1 MLVFEPIY
9 TDGLAQI
16 SYLVGD
22 SKAAVAAVIDPRRD
36 VDVYLD
42 LAREKGLRIA
52 YAIETH
58 IHADFVSG
66 AQALAE
72 RSGAEIIGG
81 CSPDYDFELRQAAD
95 GEVLE
100 LGQVSLEIIYSPGHT
115 PEHISLLLRD
125 GQQGDEPFALFTGDT
140 LFNLDVGRPDLLG
153 EDSTK
158 QLAAQLYATLFT
170 RYLPLGERVEIYPCH
185 GAGSACGKS
194 IGDRRRST
202 LGNELLF
209 NPALNQR
216 RSESE
221 FVDWLLT
228 GMPEP
233 PRHYARLK
241 RYNVRPAT
249 RIHGPALP
257 PPLSPERFAERIADK
272 EAVQLVDLRSILAF
286 GGGHVDGALNIA
298 LQNEFVSWAGW
309 MLDDQRPIYL
319 IGEDSQ
325 QIQQATLQLYRI
337 GLDRVEGYLRNGMTD
352 WQNAGLPLARVEQWT
367 VHELQARRDDPQVQ
381 VLDVRSPE
389 EVAQGRVPGAEHA
402 FVAHLPDGL
411 GQLDRS
417 KTVATYCGSGYRASI
432 AASILKRKGFRDV
445 VNIPGSWMAWQRHDL
460 PVEKSRSDG

>member
-36 VDVYLD
+36 IDVYLD

-81 CSPDYDFELRQAAD
+81 CSPDYGFELRQAAD

-170 RYLPLGERVEIYPCH
+170 RYLPLGERVEIY
-185 GAGSACGKS
+185 
-194 IGDRRRST
+194 R
-202 LGNELLF
+202 
-209 NPALNQR
+209 
-216 RSESE
+216 
-221 FVDWLLT
+221 
-228 GMPEP
+228 
-233 PRHYARLK
+233 
-241 RYNVRPAT
+241 
-249 RIHGPALP
+249 
-257 PPLSPERFAERIADK
+257 
-272 EAVQLVDLRSILAF
+272 
-286 GGGHVDGALNIA
+286 
-298 LQNEFVSWAGW
+298 
-309 MLDDQRPIYL
+309 
-319 IGEDSQ
+319 
-325 QIQQATLQLYRI
+325 
-337 GLDRVEGYLRNGMTD
+337 
-352 WQNAGLPLARVEQWT
+352 
-367 VHELQARRDDPQVQ
+367 ARR
-381 VLDVRSPE
+381 
-389 EVAQGRVPGAEHA
+389 
-402 FVAHLPDGL
+402 
-411 GQLDRS
+411 
-417 KTVATYCGSGYRASI
+417 
-432 AASILKRKGFRDV
+432 AASPLVTAGAPHWATSYCSI
-445 VNIPGSWMAWQRHDL
+445 RHSTSGATK
-460 PVEKSRSDG
+460 PNSSTGCSAACPSRRVTTRA

>member
-22 SKAAVAAVIDPRRD
+22 SKAAIAAVIDPRRD
-36 VDVYLD
+36 VDIYLD

-81 CSPDYDFELRQAAD
+81 CSPDYAFELRQAAD

-170 RYLPLGERVEIYPCH
+170 RYLPLGERVEIYPYH

-202 LGNELLF
+202 LGNEQLF
-209 NPALNQR
+209 NSALNQR

-241 RYNVRPAT
+241 RHDVRPAT
-249 RIHGPALP
+249 CIHGPALP

-325 QIQQATLQLYRI
+325 QVQQATLQLYRI

-352 WQNAGLPLARVEQWT
+352 WQNAGLPLARIEQWT
-367 VHELQARRDDPQVQ
+367 VHELEARRDDPQVQ

-411 GQLDRS
+411 GRLDRS

-432 AASILKRKGFRDV
+432 AASILKREGFRDV

>member
-58 IHADFVSG
+58 IHADFASG

-81 CSPDYDFELRQAAD
+81 CSPDYGFELRQAAD

-202 LGNELLF
+202 LGNEQLF

-249 RIHGPALP
+249 RIHGPVLL

-298 LQNEFVSWAGW
+298 LQNKFVSWAGW

-325 QIQQATLQLYRI
+325 QVQQATLQLYRI
-337 GLDRVEGYLRNGMTD
+337 GLDRVAGYLRNGMTD
-352 WQNAGLPLARVEQWT
+352 WHNAGLPLARVEQWT
-367 VHELQARRDDPQVQ
+367 VHELEARRDDPQVQ

-417 KTVATYCGSGYRASI
+417 KTVAAYCGSGYRASI
-432 AASILKRKGFRDV
+432 AASILKREGFRDV

>member
-36 VDVYLD
+36 VDIYLD

-72 RSGAEIIGG
+72 RCGAEIIGG
-81 CSPDYDFELRQAAD
+81 SSADYAFALRQAAD

-100 LGQVSLEIIYSPGHT
+100 LGQVSLEIIHSPGHT

-125 GQQGDEPFALFTGDT
+125 SQQGEQPFALFTGDT

-153 EDSTK
+153 EDSTR
-158 QLAAQLYATLFT
+158 QLAAQLYSTLFT
-170 RYLPLGERVEIYPCH
+170 RYLLLGERIEIYPCH

-194 IGDRRRST
+194 IGDRRHST

-209 NPALNQR
+209 NPALNQQ
-216 RSESE
+216 RSERE
-221 FVDWLLT
+221 FVDWLLAE
-228 GMPEP
+228 MPEP

-241 RYNVRPAT
+241 KLNERPLDL
-249 RIHGPALP
+249 HGPALP
-257 PPLSPERFAERIADK
+257 PPLSPEEFRQRTTDPS
-272 EAVQLVDLRSILAF
+272 AVQLVDVRSILAF
-286 GGGHVDGALNIA
+286 GGGHVPGALNIA
-298 LQNEFVSWAGW
+298 LRNEFVSWAGW

-319 IGEDSQ
+319 IGEDSHE
-325 QIQQATLQLYRI
+325 IHQATLQLYRI
-337 GLDRVEGYLRNGMTD
+337 GLDQVAGYLRNGMSD
-352 WQNAGLPLARVEQWT
+352 WQNAGLPLECVGEWT
-367 VHELQARRDDPQVQ
+367 VHELDRRRGDPQVQ
-381 VLDVRSPE
+381 VLDVRAPE
-389 EVAQGRVPGAEHA
+389 ELEQGRVPGAKHA
-402 FVAHLPDGL
+402 FVAHLPRNL
-411 GQLDRS
+411 EQLDRS
-417 KTVATYCGSGYRASI
+417 KIVATYCGSGYRASI
-432 AASILKRKGFRDV
+432 AASILKRHGFSRV
-445 VNIPGSWMAWQRHDL
+445 VNVPGSWAAWRKHDL
-460 PVEKSRSDG
+460 PVAEH

>member
-42 LAREKGLRIA
+42 LARAKGLRIV

-66 AQALAE
+66 AQALAA

-81 CSPDYDFELRQAAD
+81 CSADYGFELRQVAD

-100 LGQVSLEIIYSPGHT
+100 LGQVSLEIIHSPGHT

-125 GQQGDEPFALFTGDT
+125 SQQGEQPFALFTGDT

-153 EDSTK
+153 EDSTR
-158 QLAAQLYATLFT
+158 QLAAQLYSTLFT
-170 RYLPLGERVEIYPCH
+170 RYLPLGERIEIYPCH

-194 IGDRRRST
+194 IGDRRHST

-209 NPALNQR
+209 NPALDQQ
-216 RSESE
+216 RSERE
-221 FVDWLLT
+221 FVDWLLAE
-228 GMPEP
+228 MPEP

-241 RYNVRPAT
+241 KLNARSLDL
-249 RIHGPALP
+249 HGPALP
-257 PPLSPERFAERIADK
+257 PPLSPEEFRQRTADPS
-272 EAVQLVDLRSILAF
+272 AVQLVDVRSILAF
-286 GGGHVDGALNIA
+286 GGGYVPGALNIA
-298 LQNEFVSWAGW
+298 LRNEFVSWAGW

-319 IGEDSQ
+319 IGEDSHE
-325 QIQQATLQLYRI
+325 IHQATLQLYRI
-337 GLDRVEGYLRNGMTD
+337 GLDQVVGYLRNGMSD
-352 WQNAGLPLARVEQWT
+352 WQNAGLPLECVGEWT
-367 VHELQARRDDPQVQ
+367 VHELDRRRGDPQVQ
-381 VLDVRSPE
+381 VLDVRAPE
-389 EVAQGRVPGAEHA
+389 ELEQGRVPGAKHA
-402 FVAHLPDGL
+402 FVAHLPRHL
-411 GQLDRS
+411 EQLDKS
-417 KTVATYCGSGYRASI
+417 KIVATYCGSGYRASI
-432 AASILKRKGFRDV
+432 AASILKRHGFSQV
-445 VNIPGSWMAWQRHDL
+445 VNVPGSWAAWRKHDL
-460 PVEKSRSDG
+460 PVAEH

>member
-81 CSPDYDFELRQAAD
+81 CSPDYGFELRQAAD

-241 RYNVRPAT
+241 RYNVRQAR

-286 GGGHVDGALNIA
+286 GGGHVDGSLNIA

-325 QIQQATLQLYRI
+325 QVQQATLQLYRI

-432 AASILKRKGFRDV
+432 AASILKREGFRDV
-445 VNIPGSWMAWQRHDL
+445 VNIPGSWMAWQLHDL

>member
-1 MLVFEPIY
+1 MLVLEPIY

-42 LAREKGLRIA
+42 LARGKGLRIA

-81 CSPDYDFELRQAAD
+81 CSPDYGFELRQAAD

-153 EDSTK
+153 EDSTE

-209 NPALNQR
+209 NPALNQQ
-216 RSESE
+216 RSERE

-228 GMPEP
+228 DMPEP

-241 RYNVRPAT
+241 KLNTRPAMNT
-249 RIHGPALP
+249 GGPALP
-257 PPLSPERFAERIADK
+257 PPLAPEEFRQRTADHS
-272 EAVQLVDLRSILAF
+272 AVQLVDLRSILAF
-286 GGGHVDGALNIA
+286 GGGHVPGALNIA
-298 LQNEFVSWAGW
+298 LRNEFVSWAGW
-309 MLDDQRPIYL
+309 MLDDQRQIYL
-319 IGEDSQ
+319 IGEDSHEVH
-325 QIQQATLQLYRI
+325 QAALQLYRI
-337 GLDRVEGYLRNGMTD
+337 GLDHVAGYLRNGMSD
-352 WQNAGLPLARVEQWT
+352 WQNDGLPLECVGEWT
-367 VHELQARRDDPQVQ
+367 VHELDRRRDDPQVQ
-381 VLDVRSPE
+381 VLDVRAPE
-389 EVAQGRVPGAEHA
+389 EVEQGRVPGARHA
-402 FVAHLPDGL
+402 FVAHLPEGL
-411 GQLDRS
+411 EQLDKDR
-417 KTVATYCGSGYRASI
+417 TVAAYCGSGYRASI
-432 AASILKRKGFRDV
+432 AASILKREGFRDV
-445 VNIPGSWMAWQRHDL
+445 VNVPGSWLAWQKHDL
-460 PVEKSRSDG
+460 PVAER

>member
-36 VDVYLD
+36 VDIYLD
-42 LAREKGLRIA
+42 MAREKGLRIA

-58 IHADFVSG
+58 IHADFASG

-72 RSGAEIIGG
+72 RCGAEIIGG
-81 CSPDYDFELRQAAD
+81 CSADYAFALRQAAD

-100 LGQVSLEIIYSPGHT
+100 LGQVSLEIVHSPGHT

-125 GQQGDEPFALFTGDT
+125 SQQGDEPFALFTGDT

-153 EDSTK
+153 EDAT
-158 QLAAQLYATLFT
+158 QRLAGHLYATLFT
-170 RYLPLGERVEIYPCH
+170 RYLPLGERIEIYPCH

-216 RSESE
+216 RSERE
-221 FVDWLLT
+221 FIDWLLAE
-228 GMPEP
+228 MPEP

-241 RYNVRPAT
+241 KLNARPAE
-249 RIHGPALP
+249 RLHGPALP
-257 PPLSPERFAERIADK
+257 PPLAPQAFAGRIADPA
-272 EAVQLVDLRSILAF
+272 AVQLVDLRSILAF
-286 GGGHVDGALNIA
+286 GGGHVPGALNIA
-298 LQNEFVSWAGW
+298 LRNEFVNWAGW
-309 MLDDQRPIYL
+309 MLNDQRPIYL
-319 IGEDSQ
+319 IGEDARQ
-325 QIQQATLQLYRI
+325 VHQATLQLYRI
-337 GLDRVEGYLRNGMTD
+337 GLDRVEGYLRNGMSD
-352 WQNAGLPLARVEQWT
+352 WQNAGLPLAHVGQWT
-367 VHELQARRDDPQVQ
+367 VHELDARREDPQVQ
-381 VLDVRSPE
+381 VLDVRAPGE
-389 EVAQGRVPGAEHA
+389 LAQGRVPGALHA

-411 GQLDRS
+411 AQLDRNR
-417 KTVATYCGSGYRASI
+417 TVATYCGSGYRASI
-432 AASILKRKGFRDV
+432 AASILKREGFGDV
-445 VNIPGSWMAWQRHDL
+445 VNVPGSWTAWRQQDL
-460 PVEKSRSDG
+460 PVEKGGADG